1 MGYDYI
7 PVSDESFSVIYF
19 TFSGKMIEGADS
31 AQKISMTLIYMQ
43 LMKGILFFC
52 LYSVINS
59 SFCFLHYAGSSVE
72 GFYQH
77 RTWLA
82 LLIAVI
88 IIAFNYWLMVYV
100 SQRQFDITE
109 R

>member
-1 MGYDYI
+1 MCRIYGELPPNIIRDGKI
-7 PVSDESFSVIYF
+7 LCRQSGRSD
-19 TFSGKMIEGADS
+19 
-31 AQKISMTLIYMQ
+31 QSM
-43 LMKGILFFC
+43 FFA
-52 LYSVINS
+52 LLQVPP
-59 SFCFLHYAGSSVE
+59 VE
-72 GFYQH
+72 GVYQH

>member
-1 MGYDYI
+1 MENYPPNILEMENSRRQSGR
-7 PVSDESFSVIYF
+7 SD
-19 TFSGKMIEGADS
+19 
-31 AQKISMTLIYMQ
+31 QSM
-43 LMKGILFFC
+43 
-52 LYSVINS
+52 
-59 SFCFLHYAGSSVE
+59 FLHYAGSSVE
-72 GFYQH
+72 GVYQH